1 MGVGTGVG
9 VGVTGTGVTG
19 AEVAAGGGAA
29 TGAGVEHGVF
39 VLYQD
44 SDVSGQSAVN
54 PVPPHLAAGIQLEGV
69 PGELSIAPWHPDRA
83 VAVQHV

>member
-19 AEVAAGGGAA
+19 AEVGGAA
-29 TGAGVEHGVF
+29 TGAGVGHGVF

-54 PVPPHLAAGIQLEGV
+54 PVPPHLDDCIQFEGV
-69 PGELSIAPWHPDRA
+69 PELS
-83 VAVQHV
+83 